1 MYGADSVM
9 AYMDTTV
16 CIIVFVSC
24 SNVFTDVWDNVDII
38 IHYYIFMSAVILIA
52 VVKSI
57 DYLVQ
62 EELI

>member
-1 MYGADSVM
+1 MYRADSV
-9 AYMDTTV
+9 MDTTV

-24 SNVFTDVWDNVDII
+24 SNVFTDVWAWDKVDII
-38 IHYYIFMSAVILIA
+38 IHYCIFMPAVILMA
-52 VVKSI
+52 VMKSI